1 MVKTLSLIK
10 ESEIKISA
18 IKSQGPGGQHVNKT
32 SSAIHLRFDVRGSS
46 LPLGVKNRLL
56 ANPMASITQEGVLIM
71 KTQSFRSQEMNRLEA
86 LTKLHALIEQALI
99 EPKIRLKTKPTRAS
113 KQRRLESKKK
123 EGLKK
128 ASRASVRQLA

>member
-1 MVKTLSLIK
+1 MFNALSLIK

-32 SSAIHLRFDVRGSS
+32 SSAIHLRFDVMGSS
-46 LPLGVKNRLL
+46 LPLAVKKRLL

-71 KTQSFRSQEMNRLEA
+71 KTQRFRSQEMNRLEA
-86 LTKLHALIEQALI
+86 LTKLHAWIELALI
-99 EPKIRLKTKPTRAS
+99 EPKIRLKTKPTRGS
-113 KQRRLESKKK
+113 KERRLESKKK

-128 ASRASVRQLA
+128 ASRAIVRQLA